1 MNKEETPI
9 YTYYQ
14 LCHAI
19 RFQAFDQM
27 QDSHELM
34 NGYAIVAGM
43 GIRFLRPYHTL
54 FLQKFMRAYQEI
66 Y

>member
-1 MNKEETPI
+1 MSDNPI

-19 RFQAFDQM
+19 RFQAFCQM
-27 QDSHELM
+27 TDSKDLM
-34 NGYAIVAGM
+34 EGYAIVAGM
-43 GIRFLRPYHTL
+43 GLRYLKPYHM
-54 FLQKFMRAYQEI
+54 FFRQKFMRAYNDI